1 MILIVGGAG
10 YIGSHMNKMLAR
22 QGVETL
28 VLDNLS
34 CGHRDAVRWGKFIEG
49 DLADTALLEKIFTE
63 NAVEAVFHFS
73 AFINVGESVT
83 APAKY
88 YQNNVV
94 NTLHLLDA
102 MVRHNVQHFVF
113 SSTCATYGEPEGIPI
128 VEEMRQWPI
137 NPYGWT
143 KLMVERILADY
154 QRAYGLTS
162 CVLRYFN
169 AAGADPE
176 AEIGER
182 HEPET
187 HLIPLVLDA
196 ASGRRASIS
205 IYGADYPTP
214 DGTCVRDYIHV
225 NDLAKAH
232 ILALAYMQKA
242 HTSVDFNLGNGVG
255 YSVKEVIEMAR
266 QVTGREIHVVY
277 GERRPGDPPTL
288 VGSAEKARR
297 LLGWQPEYDLRG
309 IVETAW
315 RWHEKERNSLAMAAR
330 EMGEA

>member
-10 YIGSHMNKMLAR
+10 YIGSHMNKMLSR
-22 QGVETL
+22 SGRDTL

-34 CGHRDAVRWGKFIEG
+34 CGHRDAVRWGTFIEG
-49 DLADTALLEKIFTE
+49 DLADTALLDRIFTE
-63 NAVEAVFHFS
+63 YAVEAVFHFS
-73 AFINVGESVT
+73 AFIHVGESVT

-102 MVRHNVQHFVF
+102 MVRHNVQNFIF
-113 SSTCATYGEPEGIPI
+113 SSTCATYGEPKRIPI
-128 VEEMRQWPI
+128 VEDMGQWPI

-154 QRAYGLTS
+154 HRAYGLRS

-176 AEIGER
+176 GEIGER

-196 ASGRRASIS
+196 ASGRREAVSV
-205 IYGADYPTP
+205 YGTDYPTP
-214 DGTCVRDYIHV
+214 DGTGVRDYIHV

-232 ILALAYMQKA
+232 LLALDYIRREGVSA
-242 HTSVDFNLGNGVG
+242 DFNLGNGVG
-255 YSVKEVIEMAR
+255 YSVREVIEMAR
-266 QVTGREIHVVY
+266 QVTGRDIPVVY
-277 GERRPGDPPTL
+277 GERRIGDPPTL
-288 VGSAEKARR
+288 VGSSEKARR
-297 LLGWQPEYDLRG
+297 ILGWQPKYDLRA
-309 IVETAW
+309 IIETAW
-315 RWHEKERNSLAMAAR
+315 RWHEKEHR
-330 EMGEA
+330 G

>member
-34 CGHRDAVRWGKFIEG
+34 CGHREAVRWGKFIEG
-49 DLADTALLEKIFTE
+49 DLADTALLDRIFS
-63 NAVEAVFHFS
+63 AYPVEAVFHFS

-88 YQNNVV
+88 YENNVV

-102 MVRHNVQHFVF
+102 MVRHNVQNFIF
-113 SSTCATYGEPEGIPI
+113 SSTCATYGEPERIPI

-154 QRAYGLTS
+154 HRAYGLNF

-182 HEPET
+182 HDPET

-196 ASGRRASIS
+196 ASGRRESIS
-205 IYGADYPTP
+205 VYGTDYPTP

-232 ILALAYMQKA
+232 ILALAYIQKEGISA
-242 HTSVDFNLGNGVG
+242 DFNLGNGVG
-255 YSVKEVIEMAR
+255 YSVRGVIEMVK
-266 QVTGREIHVVY
+266 QVTGREIKVIY
-277 GERRPGDPPTL
+277 GERRPGDPPEL
-288 VGSAEKARR
+288 VGSSEKARR
-297 LLGWQPEYDLRG
+297 ILGWQPEYDLRA
-309 IVETAW
+309 IIETAW
-315 RWHEKERNSLAMAAR
+315 RWHEKDRKR
-330 EMGEA
+330 